1 MRYGWIPKAAFAAT
15 AVAVGCYATL
25 AQDNEKDAKPR
36 IGATTPAGEVA
47 MRAKTSYMPVDATE
61 PLASVKA
68 RMVKDKPAVMQKQT
82 ALLAERYDLSDRP
95 AKDAKMSR
103 GKPLQEGVRVK
114 LPAGVKSWDELNN
127 LSAEQI
133 RQKNLFPAGFRPLP
147 HANHPEGGMV
157 FHKTMIDELKNRP
170 RET

>member
-1 MRYGWIPKAAFAAT
+1 MRYGWITKAAFAAT

-36 IGATTPAGEVA
+36 ITATTPSGDVA

-68 RMVKDKPAVMQKQT
+68 RTSKEKPAVMQQAA

-95 AKDAKMSR
+95 SKDAKMSR
-103 GKPLQEGVRVK
+103 VRRSRSVRSSLGHAATAVRESLRRGKVPSRLRV
-114 LPAGVKSWDELNN
+114 
-127 LSAEQI
+127 
-133 RQKNLFPAGFRPLP
+133 FP
-147 HANHPEGGMV
+147 
-157 FHKTMIDELKNRP
+157 
-170 RET
+170 